1 MEINTQNMEALLH
14 LQEQQAQ
21 LPRRNP
27 GTPPDFGN
35 LLNQQLATGANQNPL
50 LAEQNLNATR
60 ADMYSQIL
68 LQNPDEGNQDD
79 PDSAVLKAA
88 FDQASGT
95 LALWDDYT
103 RALGG
108 SSTTALRDAWNFLE
122 DIDTQITQMRAN
134 PARAKNPELDA
145 IFNEIEI
152 LAATEKIKFNRG
164 DYL

>member
-1 MEINTQNMEALLH
+1 MEINTQQMEALLH

-21 LPRRNP
+21 LPRRNS
-27 GTPPDFGN
+27 GTAPDFGN
-35 LLNQQLATGANQNPL
+35 VLNQHLASGANADAL
-50 LAEQNLNATR
+50 LANRALNASR

-68 LQNPDEGNQDD
+68 LQGQEEDAALD

-108 SSTTALRDAWNFLE
+108 AAPSALRDAWGFLE
-122 DIDTQITQMRAN
+122 DIDAQVAQMRDN

-164 DYL
+164 DYI